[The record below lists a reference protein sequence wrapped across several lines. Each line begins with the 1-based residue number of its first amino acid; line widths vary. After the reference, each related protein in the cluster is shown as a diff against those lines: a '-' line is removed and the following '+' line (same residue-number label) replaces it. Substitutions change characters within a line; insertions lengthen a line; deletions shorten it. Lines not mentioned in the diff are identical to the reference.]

1 MADPVLAKHASVSR
15 KLDSPDVFRR
25 LVDAVSDYAIFLLDP
40 DGNIASW
47 NPGAES
53 LNGYKPDEVIG
64 KHFRIFYTAPDLAND
79 KPGQDLR
86 AALQT
91 GHFENEGWRMRKDGT
106 RFWAS
111 VLMTRIL
118 GQDGQTIGFGNIVR
132 DLSERRDSDLRYR
145 LLIEGVSDYA
155 IFSMDAR
162 GYITSWNGG
171 AQRIKGY
178 KADEIVGKHFSAFYT
193 EEDRKA
199 KLPDYVLRTAQETGH
214 FTGEGWRVRKDGTR
228 FWASVVV
235 TPLRDEE
242 GNLYGFSKVTRDMS
256 DRKALLDQLQQHAH
270 ELELRVRE
278 RDESNSELEAFA
290 YSVSH
295 DLRAPL
301 RAISGF
307 AEALNDE
314 HGKQLDAGAR
324 DYLNEVIS
332 AAGRLNHLVQDL
344 LEYGRVGRMSLPLAS
359 LKLESAINDARRQL
373 GSLPPGTISVD
384 VPADLC
390 VRGYPQVLTQVIFN
404 LLSNALK
411 FQKPNTT
418 PHVALFTETH
428 DGMVRLNVRDNG
440 IGIAS
445 EHLARIWNVFE
456 RLHDRE
462 AYAGT
467 GIGLA
472 IVKRAVSRMQGS
484 CGVDSKPGEGSTFWI
499 ELPRA

>member
-1 MADPVLAKHASVSR
+1 
-15 KLDSPDVFRR
+15 
-25 LVDAVSDYAIFLLDP
+25 
-40 DGNIASW
+40 
-47 NPGAES
+47 
-53 LNGYKPDEVIG
+53 
-64 KHFRIFYTAPDLAND
+64 
-79 KPGQDLR
+79 
-86 AALQT
+86 
-91 GHFENEGWRMRKDGT
+91 
-106 RFWAS
+106 
-111 VLMTRIL
+111 
-118 GQDGQTIGFGNIVR
+118 
-132 DLSERRDSDLRYR
+132 
-145 LLIEGVSDYA
+145 
-155 IFSMDAR
+155 
-162 GYITSWNGG
+162 
-171 AQRIKGY
+171 
-178 KADEIVGKHFSAFYT
+178 
-193 EEDRKA
+193 
-199 KLPDYVLRTAQETGH
+199 LPEHVLRTAQETGH

-256 DRKALLDQLQQHAH
+256 DRKTLLDQLQQHAH

-278 RDESNSELEAFA
+278 RDESNAELEAFA

-314 HGKQLDAGAR
+314 YGKQLDGGAR
-324 DYLNEVIS
+324 EYLQEVMS
-332 AAGRLNHLVQDL
+332 AAGRLNNLVQDL

-359 LKLESAINDARRQL
+359 LQLETAINDARRQL
-373 GSLPPGTISVD
+373 ESLPPGTISVN
-384 VPADLC
+384 VPADVC
-390 VRGYPQVLTQVIFN
+390 VCGYPQLLVQVIFN

-411 FQKPNTT
+411 FQKANST
-418 PHVALFTETH
+418 PHVDVFSETR

-440 IGIAS
+440 IGIAP
-445 EHLARIWNVFE
+445 EHLGRIWNVFE

-472 IVKRAVSRMQGS
+472 IVKRAMSRMHGS